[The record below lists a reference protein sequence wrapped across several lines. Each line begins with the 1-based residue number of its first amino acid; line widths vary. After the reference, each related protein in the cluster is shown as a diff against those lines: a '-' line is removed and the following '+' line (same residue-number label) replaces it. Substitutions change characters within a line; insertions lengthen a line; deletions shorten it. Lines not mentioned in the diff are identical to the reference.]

1 MWTKAITFIA
11 HFSVFLLAMVLI
23 GTIASKEVNTASL
36 EALKKEFK
44 TDIQRENKDLN
55 SKILS
60 LKENLETYQATRE
73 ARAKLYAER
82 IDKLYNLYNE
92 NASVIEQP
100 RQTSVVIPQSPE
112 NFSYLETRIN
122 KVNGLV
128 DERTNSLESRLG
140 VLETKV
146 KNLET
151 ENRELKIQQRVVNN
165 NLNNNVVNVQK

>member
-92 NASVIEQP
+92 NPSVIEQT
-100 RQTSVVIPQSPE
+100 RQEAVVIPE

-128 DERTNSLESRLG
+128 DERTNSLESRLS